1 MKRLLINIKRKLI
14 NVIILLCLV
23 AVPVFSGDFVP
34 LEEFNEVLNQLE
46 VSNDMLLKV
55 QEANEG
61 LTRALELKDLDF
73 STLIQQKDKEIQE
86 LSLENTALI
95 EENNSLRTTNSEI
108 LAQLIIS
115 DNMIKSLVLDNKD
128 LIHVNE
134 ELIKRINES
143 NKILT
148 RVVKFSVGLDVVYMD
163 SSFGGGISFSYMPIK
178 HLSIDVGL
186 LYSYP
191 NNFVPRLGLS
201 FLW

>member
-1 MKRLLINIKRKLI
+1 MKRLLTNIKRK
-14 NVIILLCLV
+14 IISAVVLLCLIT
-23 AVPVFSGDFVP
+23 VPVFSSIFVP

-46 VSNDMLLKV
+46 ISNDMLLKV
-55 QEANEG
+55 QEANEV
-61 LTRALELKDLDF
+61 LLLALDQKDLDF

-95 EENNSLRTTNSEI
+95 EENNSLRTANSEI

-115 DNMIKSLVLDNKD
+115 SETLELMIAKNEK
-128 LIHVNE
+128 LIYSNE
-134 ELIKRINES
+134 ELTKRIDES

-148 RVVKFSVGLDVVYMD
+148 RSVKFSVGLDVTYFAEG
-163 SSFGGGISFSYMPIK
+163 FGGGISFSYMPIK
-178 HLSIDVGL
+178 HLSIDFGL

-191 NNFVPRLGLS
+191 KNFAPRVGLS